1 MVRYTKPE
9 ESDDPGY
16 LNWVEATVVGVEEAI
31 STKQTYVVKID
42 NWFGKR
48 WLGFSGK
55 ALGAIGVRK
64 KKLTLPPFIPTRV
77 VSQRRLFEGDFP
89 PGRRKR
95 LHVWQRSGE
104 NLQRYTEIILQ
115 GSNAF
120 WFSGRTASNDRG
132 SFMAYVSTPDGHWP
146 WYVSLR
152 REETWRVVE
161 CIGIG
166 VPELE
171 TFTRRGI
178 EKLRE
183 ADGRQNV

>member
-1 MVRYTKPE
+1 M
-9 ESDDPGY
+9 
-16 LNWVEATVVGVEEAI
+16 VGVDVSI
-31 STKQTYVVKID
+31 DTKQTYVMKID

-55 ALGAIGVRK
+55 ALGVLGVRNE
-64 KKLTLPPFIPTRV
+64 KLTLPPFIPSRV
-77 VSQRRLFEGDFP
+77 VSQRRLFERDAP
-89 PGRRKR
+89 LGRRKR

-104 NLQRYTEIILQ
+104 NLQRYTETILH

-120 WFSGRTASNDRG
+120 WYSGRTASNDRG

-146 WYVSLR
+146 WYVHLR
-152 REETWRVVE
+152 RDDRWRVVE
-161 CIGIG
+161 CVGIG

-178 EKLRE
+178 EELRE
-183 ADGRQNV
+183 AERL

>member
-9 ESDDPGY
+9 PTDDPQY
-16 LNWVEATVVGVEEAI
+16 LNWVEAVVVGVEETI
-31 STKQTYVVKID
+31 NTDQTYVVKID

-64 KKLTLPPFIPTRV
+64 QKLTLPPFVPSRV
-77 VSQRRLFEGDFP
+77 VSQRRFWESGPD

-104 NLQRYTEIILQ
+104 NLQRYTEVILQ
-115 GSNAF
+115 HANAF
-120 WFSGRTASNDRG
+120 WYSGRSAKNDRA
-132 SFMAYVSTPDGHWP
+132 SFMAYLSTPDGHWP
-146 WYVSLR
+146 WYVGLQR
-152 REETWRVVE
+152 KEKWHVVE

-166 VPELE
+166 IPELE
-171 TFTRRGI
+171 TFARRGLGQ
-178 EKLRE
+178 LRDAE
-183 ADGRQNV
+183 GGHRL